1 MRSQELKSA
10 STAVKQEEIP
20 MEYEG
25 MVYRPPSEAYSL
37 IIQVTIGCSQNDCI
51 FCNMYK
57 EKRFRMRPLQDVLA
71 DFREARAYYSSIAK
85 IFLAD
90 GDALICKNEYL
101 NEILNY
107 IREEIPECRQV
118 TCYASPRSVMIK
130 KEEELLELKENGLD
144 MVYMGLESGNA
155 HVLEFMKKG
164 ATPQEMIQSAA
175 KIKQAGI
182 RLSVTAISGL
192 GGTRLWREHAVDT
205 GKVLSAM
212 KPDYVGLLTLMVE
225 PGLPL
230 EEKIRRGEFE
240 LMTPYDNLK
249 ETKLMLEN
257 MDCPGCIFRSNHAS
271 NYVNLKG
278 TLNEDRERMMAQL
291 EEAIQGNIHLKEE
304 WMRGF

>member
-1 MRSQELKSA
+1 
-10 STAVKQEEIP
+10 

-57 EKRFRMRPLQDVLA
+57 EKSFRMRPLDEVLA
-71 DFREARAYYSSIAK
+71 DFREARAYYSSIGK

-101 NEILNY
+101 NEILKY

-118 TCYASPRSVMIK
+118 TCYASPRSVIIK
-130 KEEELLELKENGLD
+130 KEEELRELKENGLD

-155 HVLEFMKKG
+155 QVLEFMKKG
-164 ATPQEMIQSAA
+164 ATPEEMKEAAA

-192 GGTRLWREHAVDT
+192 GGKRLWREHAVDT

-230 EEKIRRGEFE
+230 EEKIQNGEFE
-240 LMTPYDNLK
+240 LISPYDNLK
-249 ETKLMLEN
+249 ETKVMLEN

-278 TLNEDRERMMAQL
+278 TLNEDRERMIAQL
-291 EEAIQGNIHLKEE
+291 EEAIQGNVHLKEE

>member
-1 MRSQELKSA
+1 
-10 STAVKQEEIP
+10 

-71 DFREARAYYSSIAK
+71 DFREARAYYSSIGK

-130 KEEELLELKENGLD
+130 KEEELRELKAHGLD

-155 HVLEFMKKG
+155 QVLEFMKKG
-164 ATPQEMIQSAA
+164 ATPQEMIQSAG

-192 GGTRLWREHAVDT
+192 GGTKLWREHAVDT

-230 EEKIRRGEFE
+230 EEKIQKGEFE

-278 TLNEDRERMMAQL
+278 TLNEDQERMMAQL

>member
-1 MRSQELKSA
+1 
-10 STAVKQEEIP
+10 

-57 EKRFRMRPLQDVLA
+57 EKRFRMRPLQDVLS
-71 DFREARAYYSSIAK
+71 DFREARAYYSSIGK

-130 KEEELLELKENGLD
+130 KEEELRELKANGLD

-155 HVLEFMKKG
+155 KVLEFMEKG
-164 ATPQEMIQSAA
+164 ATPQEMIQSAV

-192 GGTRLWREHAVDT
+192 GGTGLWREHAADT

-230 EEKIRRGEFE
+230 EEKIQKGEFE

-278 TLNEDRERMMAQL
+278 TLNEDRDRMMAQL

>member
-1 MRSQELKSA
+1 
-10 STAVKQEEIP
+10 

-71 DFREARAYYSSIAK
+71 DFREARAYYSSIGK

-130 KEEELLELKENGLD
+130 KEEELRELKAHGLD

-155 HVLEFMKKG
+155 QVLEFMKKG
-164 ATPQEMIQSAA
+164 ATPQEMIQSAG

-192 GGTRLWREHAVDT
+192 GGTKLWREHAVDT

-230 EEKIRRGEFE
+230 EEKIQRGEFE

>member
-1 MRSQELKSA
+1 
-10 STAVKQEEIP
+10 

-57 EKRFRMRPLQDVLA
+57 EKRFRLRPLQDVLA
-71 DFREARAYYSSIAK
+71 DFREARAYYSSIGK

-130 KEEELLELKENGLD
+130 KEEELRKLKENGLD

-155 HVLEFMKKG
+155 QVLEFMKKG
-164 ATPQEMIQSAA
+164 ATPQEMIQSAV

-230 EEKIRRGEFE
+230 EEKIQKGEFE

-278 TLNEDRERMMAQL
+278 TLNKDRERMMAQL

>member
-1 MRSQELKSA
+1 
-10 STAVKQEEIP
+10 

-71 DFREARAYYSSIAK
+71 DFREARAYYSSIGK

-118 TCYASPRSVMIK
+118 TCYASPRSIMIK
-130 KEEELLELKENGLD
+130 KEEELRKLKENGLD

-155 HVLEFMKKG
+155 QVLEFMKKG
-164 ATPQEMIQSAA
+164 ATPQEMIQSAV

-182 RLSVTAISGL
+182 QLSVTAISGL

-230 EEKIRRGEFE
+230 EEKIQKGEFE